1 MLKQTL
7 QVEND
12 AKEYHNSISMK
23 LIDKD
28 KYTDRYR
35 NCITIMVVGK

>member
-1 MLKQTL
+1 
-7 QVEND
+7 
-12 AKEYHNSISMK
+12 MK

-35 NCITIMVVGK
+35 NCITIMVVGKSGIKGKKNIKTIKDIKRYTR